1 MRLGNRL
8 GWKSLWNVDS
18 SNFNSF
24 FFEDIET
31 RHFLRILLKTFGL
44 DMNNISVSAWKNSLL
59 VSGKV
64 ISVSDFLS
72 KRKRETNLSQVNRK
86 NHLASKMK
94 GIQHLTPLV
103 GSTQLEVLGKNESFY
118 DFSRRLQK
126 KELVSNSRMS
136 STGSKGFVTPIS
148 AQVLCNIVAYQL
160 GLPPK
165 LKDNNFKR
173 NLRKGIVGLVK
184 FIFNKRTTPYIAGV
198 KIICSG
204 RWQKTKSSRKQ
215 RMTYSFGKIQR
226 QSFSKFIDYGF
237 IATTTKY
244 GVCGI
249 KVWVCYK
256 EC

>member
-1 MRLGNRL
+1 M
-8 GWKSLWNVDS
+8 DI
-18 SNFNSF
+18 NS
-24 FFEDIET
+24 I
-31 RHFLRILLKTFGL
+31 G
-44 DMNNISVSAWKNSLL
+44 ISGWKNSFLI
-59 VSGKV
+59 SGKV
-64 ISVSDFLS
+64 ISISDFLS
-72 KRKRETNLSQVNRK
+72 RRKQETNLSQVNRK
-86 NHLASKMK
+86 NKLIRKVR
-94 GIQHLTPLV
+94 GIQHLSPFV
-103 GSTQLEVLGKNESFY
+103 GSTQLEVFGKNESFY
-118 DFSRRLQK
+118 DFSRRFQK
-126 KELVSNSRMS
+126 KELYSNSRTS
-136 STGSKGFVTPIS
+136 SGETKGFVTPIS

-249 KVWVCYK
+249 KV
-256 EC
+256 